1 MDVHWLYCVLV
12 FHKLVS
18 VCSRELLLYSLN
30 DGNKI
35 PAVALGTSLGH
46 LADGTRVLPVNHS
59 LAQAVQWALEDGYRH
74 IDTASLYKV
83 EDEVG
88 LGIRNYVRDSRVDR
102 RDIYVTTK
110 LWNDAHE
117 RNEVRPALRKSL
129 EELGLEY
136 VDLYLMHYPM
146 AYKKD
151 GNISRTDY
159 VETWKGLENVKEA
172 NLTKS
177 IGVSNFNLSQM
188 QRLWDRSRIKPAVL
202 QIEVNPTITQNELVN
217 WCNDHGVVVMAYSPF
232 GAILGRKKDAP
243 PPRADDPIL
252 MKVAEK
258 YNKTVPQV
266 LLRYLLDRKLVAI
279 PRSMNKD
286 RIKQNIDLMDFS
298 LTSEEVEELSSFNSN
313 YRLRTPAKWYPH
325 PHFPFEKKNLT
336 DIEIKH
342 IIANS
347 KDD

>member
-1 MDVHWLYCVLV
+1 MDVHWLYYAFV
-12 FHKLVS
+12 FHKVVS
-18 VCSRELLLYSLN
+18 VYSGEILLYSLN

-117 RNEVRPALRKSL
+117 RDEVRPALKKSL
-129 EELGLEY
+129 EELGLDY

-151 GNISRTDY
+151 GNISQTDY

-188 QRLWDRSRIKPAVL
+188 QRLWERSRIKPAVL

-217 WCNDHGVVVMAYSPF
+217 WCNDRGVVVMAYSPF

-252 MKVAEK
+252 MKIAEK

-266 LLRYLLDRKLVAI
+266 LLRYLLFFSVGPKAGCYSTVDEQ
-279 PRSMNKD
+279 RSY
-286 RIKQNIDLMDFS
+286 Q
-298 LTSEEVEELSSFNSN
+298 
-313 YRLRTPAKWYPH
+313 AKHRPNGFFT
-325 PHFPFEKKNLT
+325 HF
-336 DIEIKH
+336 
-342 IIANS
+342 
-347 KDD
+347 

>member
-1 MDVHWLYCVLV
+1 MDVHWLYYAFV
-12 FHKLVS
+12 FHKVVS
-18 VCSRELLLYSLN
+18 VYSGEILLYSLN

-117 RNEVRPALRKSL
+117 RDEVRPALKKSL
-129 EELGLEY
+129 EELGLDY

-151 GNISRTDY
+151 GNISQTDY

-188 QRLWDRSRIKPAVL
+188 QRLWERSRIKPAVL
-202 QIEVNPTITQNELVN
+202 QIE
-217 WCNDHGVVVMAYSPF
+217 
-232 GAILGRKKDAP
+232 
-243 PPRADDPIL
+243 
-252 MKVAEK
+252 
-258 YNKTVPQV
+258 
-266 LLRYLLDRKLVAI
+266 LDRKLVAI
-279 PRSMNKD
+279 PRSTNKD

-325 PHFPFEKKNLT
+325 PHFPFERKNLT
-336 DIEIKH
+336 SIEIEH